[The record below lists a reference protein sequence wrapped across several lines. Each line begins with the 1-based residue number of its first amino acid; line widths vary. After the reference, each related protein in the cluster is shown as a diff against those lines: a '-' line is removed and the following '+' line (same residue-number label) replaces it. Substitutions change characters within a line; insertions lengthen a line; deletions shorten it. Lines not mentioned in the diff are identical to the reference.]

1 MCARQWHTHQSTKYH
16 PPPPTTRRPSTP
28 TCHARTLHTSLTT
41 KKRREKKTE
50 RLQHRGKMQFKCNEK
65 SCNQKVKPASLCVY
79 VCVCL
84 HSSRLHV
91 VHACASVIDVRR
103 VSARAHTRSQLPRRA
118 ARICFACAA
127 HARAHVRTIILRIP
141 QFVCGCARGVYASV
155 NYFALLC
162 WHMLFDSV

>member
-41 KKRREKKTE
+41 KKREKKTE

-79 VCVCL
+79 VCVFAFVTFARCARVC
-84 HSSRLHV
+84 SRNR
-91 VHACASVIDVRR
+91 CSTCER
-103 VSARAHTRSQLPRRA
+103 ARAHPKPSSGALLVFVLRALRTRALTYAQLFSEFRNLSA
-118 ARICFACAA
+118 G
-127 HARAHVRTIILRIP
+127 V
-141 QFVCGCARGVYASV
+141 RGV
-155 NYFALLC
+155 C
-162 WHMLFDSV
+162 MRR